1 MDMLGSLICPQ
12 LHFFRLQSHYPPP
25 PSLSY
30 TDIHTHTHAHAHD
43 APPPPF
49 PPFSHMHA
57 YTPHISTLPYC
68 TIAHGWYGLEG
79 GYQYRLCPATEELLT
94 EDCFMRTPLDFV
106 RGKQALEWK
115 NGTRMLVPD
124 PQYID
129 EGIIPVGSTWARNP
143 IPVISGQHAGC
154 VNTTGNLTTNA
165 TDVYGML
172 CRQFEP
178 PCLGDDGW
186 DTTPGSADQTDLMGK
201 CSGEWIEGVI
211 VDQVVIPSNLKP
223 GRYV

>member
-1 MDMLGSLICPQ
+1 
-12 LHFFRLQSHYPPP
+12 
-25 PSLSY
+25 
-30 TDIHTHTHAHAHD
+30 
-43 APPPPF
+43 
-49 PPFSHMHA
+49 
-57 YTPHISTLPYC
+57 
-68 TIAHGWYGLEG
+68 
-79 GYQYRLCPATEELLT
+79 
-94 EDCFMRTPLDFV
+94 
-106 RGKQALEWK
+106 
-115 NGTRMLVPD
+115 MLVPD

-211 VDQVVIPSNLKP
+211 VDQVQTSQVWNSCSDVTLVAPPPPLPSSSTI
-223 GRYV
+223 GVV